1 MAFPAPTEATV
12 RHLIDEFGNS
22 VDFQGSEDLT
32 DLLGNATD
40 VPADVVEDATAR
52 SFVSMLK
59 GVKNYLR
66 ALAATVSGGR
76 LLVTT
81 GDITANQGTA
91 GATAWPTKDAGPS
104 WTPIRG
110 VSGEPVTSADM
121 SAAAVAVI
129 DAPDT
134 GEKLVIDDLWLST
147 AEELSF
153 TLTEET
159 TGTVILGPLYMAANS
174 TQQITPRGKLKL
186 DTADSQL
193 MCQTSAAGTV
203 SVLVLGHSEA

>member
-1 MAFPAPTEATV
+1 MTFQTPTEATV
-12 RHLIDEFGNS
+12 RHLIDSAGNS
-22 VDFQGSEDLT
+22 VDLSALEALNG
-32 DLLGNATD
+32 
-40 VPADVVEDATAR
+40 
-52 SFVSMLK
+52 MLS
-59 GVKNYLR
+59 
-66 ALAATVSGGR
+66 A
-76 LLVTT
+76 
-81 GDITANQGTA
+81 
-91 GATAWPTKDAGPS
+91 KDAGPA
-104 WTPIRG
+104 WTTIRG
-110 VSGEPVTSADM
+110 VDGEPVTSADM

-174 TQQITPRGKLKL
+174 TQQITPRGRLKL

-193 MCQTSAAGTV
+193 MCQTSAAGAV